1 MRTIPAVAAALL
13 VATGLVVLRPRHDP
27 RPANPLP
34 VILFTVDTLRA
45 DRLGFH
51 GHDRPTS
58 PNLDLLAGESIVFEN
73 AITPRSKTTPAVASL
88 MTGLLPHRHG
98 VRSLYQPLSEGPAT
112 LAGLLAEAG
121 YETAAFVSNFVLKRD
136 FSGLDRGFERYDE
149 EMPTR
154 EPRRPI
160 YERSASDTAAAV
172 RRWLAEPR
180 ERPFFLWVHWM
191 DPHGPYRPPVAHFE
205 AAGGERL
212 PREAIPDYQYLGTED
227 RAAYVAAYDSEIRCL
242 DEEMGALLGELR
254 ARGLLDRS
262 LFAFTADHGES
273 LGEHGEVFEHGANVY
288 EPCARVP
295 FLVRPPGGRG
305 ARVREPASLV
315 DLVPTVLA
323 VLGLPARRLDGHALF
338 DASWNLLPTPP
349 YRLHEREDTVRAVRS
364 ADRKVVATVERGTIV
379 RLERYDLRADPGE
392 RNPIEPGD
400 ATWRPL
406 ETVLA
411 RYVEESVD
419 PFLNLADLVARRRR
433 ELSAEHREGLRALG
447 YLGR

>member
-1 MRTIPAVAAALL
+1 MRTISAIATALL
-13 VATGLVVLRPRHDP
+13 VAAGLVAVRSRREPRA
-27 RPANPLP
+27 ANPLP

-45 DRLGFH
+45 DHLGFD
-51 GHDRPTS
+51 GYDRPTS
-58 PNLDLLAGESIVFEN
+58 PNLDALARESTVFEN
-73 AITPRSKTTPAVASL
+73 AVTPRSKTTPAVASL

-98 VRSLYQPLSEGPAT
+98 VRSLYQPLEEGRAT
-112 LAGLLAEAG
+112 LALLLEEAG

-136 FSGLDRGFERYDE
+136 FSGLGRGFGRYDE

-160 YERSASDTAAAV
+160 YERSAADTAVAV
-172 RRWLAEPR
+172 RRWLAEPH

-191 DPHGPYRPPVAHFE
+191 DPHGPYRPPVPHFE
-205 AAGGERL
+205 VAGGERL

-242 DEEMGALLGELR
+242 DGEVGALLADLR
-254 ARGLLDRS
+254 ASGWLDRS

-273 LGEHGEVFEHGANVY
+273 LGEHGEVFEHGENAY

-323 VLGLPARRLDGHALF
+323 ALGLPERRLDGHALF
-338 DASWNLLPTPP
+338 DASWAPLPTPA
-349 YRLHEREDTVRAVRS
+349 YRLLEREDTVRAVR
-364 ADRKVVATVERGTIV
+364 
-379 RLERYDLRADPGE
+379 
-392 RNPIEPGD
+392 
-400 ATWRPL
+400 
-406 ETVLA
+406 
-411 RYVEESVD
+411 
-419 PFLNLADLVARRRR
+419 
-433 ELSAEHREGLRALG
+433 
-447 YLGR
+447 